1 MALDCGLL
9 GARYPVQQVLRRQVL
24 RSGKR
29 LEATYKMIEAIFK
42 SLAEK
47 AGPDEVADYN
57 PYQSTLV
64 CIDNSEDSI
73 DQLRRRR

>member
-1 MALDCGLL
+1 M
-9 GARYPVQQVLRRQVL
+9 